1 MSIIITLSSGT
12 PYFNPFFKYVKYS
25 YPTTHSSFIN
35 HVPVAYNTY
44 IPSYAQPIYE
54 TPQQTPYISD
64 LISLP
69 TINILAQAPHNIGKS
84 FTVVPMLVVPEE
96 NLNILSN
103 AQIVSV
109 SKKKP
114 TLTVRTNNE
123 NILHCTPG
131 VRIVLE
137 NPIVAYNLKTSIIF
151 PSEMSISH
159 DNIRIPI
166 RVGAVIAPVS
176 QETYVSEESPVTI
189 HVVYAIPT
197 KPMEVDYVNNE
208 RDVVIDTNK
217 QAVIVENYE
226 GQNFTVAAV
235 EDDSE
240 LGNIIFI

>member
-25 YPTTHSSFIN
+25 YPTSHSSFIN

-44 IPSYAQPIYE
+44 IPSYAQPICE
-54 TPQQTPYISD
+54 TPQPTPYISD

-131 VRIVLE
+131 VRIALE

-208 RDVVIDTNK
+208 RDVLIDTNK

-240 LGNIIFI
+240 LGNIS